1 MMMAQAMVVRSR
13 VNRAAPHSVSA
24 TAPPPMIAAISR
36 TNPMTETSLTFPGR
50 QNRR

>member
-1 MMMAQAMVVRSR
+1 MMMAQAIVVRSR
-13 VNRAAPHSVSA
+13 VNSAAPHSESA

-36 TNPMTETSLTFPGR
+36 TKPITETSAILPGR